1 MSQFYNTG
9 VEGQFE
15 RYFDIDIETTT
26 RCNAAC
32 PMCFRNLSGD
42 RINPNL
48 NIEDFNTDW
57 IDNIDLTLGTISL
70 CGNYGD
76 PIMVNNLHQVLHDL
90 NKKINWAPDHKIIIM
105 TNGGARTTDWW
116 KELAS
121 IMKTISVRSR
131 VVFGIDGLEDTNHLY
146 RRNVNWNKLMKNVEA
161 YISAGG
167 RATWKMILFKHN
179 QHQVEE
185 AKKLANDMGFKEF
198 RIRKTARFT
207 YSPDGPDKWRVQD
220 KNKNIEY
227 YLQPPTNK
235 NYYNAEQDKWTEIS
249 KTEDDKQNYLNTT
262 NISCLYK
269 NKFKRIYVNAYAD
282 IFPCCYI
289 SNDVYPGKNAIVKD
303 SYAKIFNR
311 YEKNFNSL
319 RHRRWEDIL
328 EHQFFEN
335 DIETSWNKDLE
346 NGRLMRC
353 ARTCGGGFK
362 PITTQS
368 QTEKIN
374 Q

>member
-15 RYFDIDIETTT
+15 RHFDIDIETTT

-42 RINPNL
+42 RINPDL

-57 IDNIDLTLGTISL
+57 IDNIDLMIGTVSL

-116 KELAS
+116 KELAG
-121 IMKTISVRSR
+121 IMKTIGATSR

-185 AKKLANDMGFKEF
+185 AKKLADDMGFAFFDKIATNRFKNVKNDYQWPVLGKQGEHLYSLETSTVDTSKYQP
-198 RIRKTARFT
+198 RKLARKAKKVWT
-207 YSPDGPDKWRVQD
+207 GEINCYANRDRS
-220 KNKNIEY
+220 I
-227 YLQPPTNK
+227 YLAASGK
-235 NYYNAEQDKWTEIS
+235 
-249 KTEDDKQNYLNTT
+249 
-262 NISCLYK
+262 
-269 NKFKRIYVNAYAD
+269 
-282 IFPCCYI
+282 
-289 SNDVYPGKNAIVKD
+289 VYPCPNTGYVYSAGQKRVVKTNETAPDNNLAHTRLSDIINGK
-303 SYAKIFNR
+303 
-311 YEKNFNSL
+311 
-319 RHRRWEDIL
+319 
-328 EHQFFEN
+328 FFTAMKKSHG
-335 DIETSWNKDLE
+335 DKDLCIPT
-346 NGRLMRC
+346 C
-353 ARTCGGGFK
+353 ARTCGVK
-362 PITTQS
+362 TDNLLK
-368 QTEKIN
+368 TEMLHSNWK
-374 Q
+374 